1 MAIAEHLLLPLGN
14 SNGGR
19 HDELEVAQELYE
31 WWSKEWLCET
41 KEKAWCRGV
50 GSRDLPD
57 DYNYASL
64 RDSTRALE
72 Q

>member
-1 MAIAEHLLLPLGN
+1 MMRSRSLR
-14 SNGGR
+14 SCMR
-19 HDELEVAQELYE
+19 

-50 GSRDLPD
+50 GSRDLLD

-72 Q
+72 

>member
-1 MAIAEHLLLPLGN
+1 M
-14 SNGGR
+14 R
-19 HDELEVAQELYE
+19 

-41 KEKAWCRGV
+41 KEKALCRGV